1 MGTYWEQIGW
11 GRGGGTHGEHN
22 LEHHGQH
29 MRNIMGST
37 HEEHHH
43 HHWGTHVWNT
53 QWEYDDGKNHRENHW
68 EQYHG
73 EKHGEQSWQI
83 GP

>member
-43 HHWGTHVWNT
+43 HPGTHVWNT
-53 QWEYDDGKNHRENHW
+53 NGNMMMGKTIGRTIGNNTM
-68 EQYHG
+68 
-73 EKHGEQSWQI
+73 EKNMGNKV
-83 GP
+83 GK